1 MRNESLVLYLMV
13 LLSLVPFFSLVPY
26 FTVYFLTILG
36 VEEMYEEFLTGVL
49 ERLLPPVLLWNSI
62 KLIIKIIIPETLNM

>member
-13 LLSLVPFFSLVPY
+13 LLSLVAFFSLVPY
-26 FTVYFLTILG
+26 FTVYFFTILG
-36 VEEMYEEFLTGVL
+36 VDVMYEVFFTGVL

-62 KLIIKIIIPETLNM
+62 KLIIKIIKP